1 MNGNIVKIRER
12 LVELSKDPIETRE
25 LLDKLTE
32 QEIDKSNLE
41 SVFHIGK
48 NDIEETKDFKFYK
61 IHKTKNG
68 YVLHYHGGYTVCVDD
83 GLISTATA
91 LQQIMDG
98 VPADASD
105 VINPETG
112 LSEKAGIELMLSAA
126 EMIFRL
132 PLFVLSH
139 EATTL
144 NIATLGLKYITLLQT
159 LGEVPTAETE
169 NPEYDKFLA
178 QTSEFLDNVATAF
191 EKEHQEYEKR
201 MGIETPKSETEET
214 QPRN

>member
-1 MNGNIVKIRER
+1 MMTDGIIEIRER

-98 VPADASD
+98 VPDNITD
-105 VINPETG
+105 
-112 LSEKAGIELMLSAA
+112 EKERENVQMTLDAA
-126 EMIFRL
+126 EMVFRL
-132 PLFVLSH
+132 PMYILTHIPSVLD
-139 EATTL
+139 
-144 NIATLGLKYITLLQT
+144 IATIGLMYMNLLQKM
-159 LGEVPTAETE
+159 GEVPTAETE

-201 MGIETPKSETEET
+201 MGIEPPKSETEEN